1 MKNIFK
7 HSLLLVGTAS
17 VMLVSTG
24 CKKNFT
30 NPNAATSDQ
39 VFSSATGL
47 TGVAVSLQRTYA
59 LGRAGS
65 LYNMIAANGFTTG
78 ELILLNAGNT
88 AEYQLSVGGG
98 SVDGTNSILAN
109 IWANANK
116 IEYDANN
123 VIDGASKLNDKNY
136 ASGLIAFASLYKA
149 LALGSMAM
157 YWEKVPA
164 AIGANATF
172 VDRKEGFTRAI
183 ATIDAALAAISA
195 NPISAA
201 FAANV
206 PPGYDTSVNCL
217 QALKARY
224 ALFTGNN
231 ALALTAANAVNLTK
245 KSTMNYDAVSL
256 NPIFET
262 ATSTNNVFQPVD
274 STFGLP
280 VGLTPATNDG
290 RIAFYTSINPTVA
303 PRFRIAGFGAASA
316 TAFPIYLPS
325 EITLIKAEAY
335 ARNNDLPNALIE
347 LNKVVTK
354 TAASD
359 PFGVGA
365 NQPALT
371 SALTQAQLLDQ
382 IYRNR
387 CIELFMSGLKLE
399 DMRRF
404 GRATTERKR
413 NLFPYPF
420 RERDN
425 NKNTPADPSF

>member
-7 HSLLLVGTAS
+7 HSLLLMGTAS

-24 CKKNFT
+24 CKKNYT

-65 LYNMIAANGFTTG
+65 LYNIVAANGFTTG

-98 SVDGTNSILAN
+98 TVDGTNSILAN

-136 ASGLIAFASLYKA
+136 ASGLIGYASLYKA
-149 LALGSMAM
+149 LALGSLAM

-164 AIGANATF
+164 AVGANATF
-172 VDRKEGFTRAI
+172 VDRKEGFVRAI
-183 ATIDAALAAISA
+183 ATIDAALAAINA
-195 NPISAA
+195 NAISAA
-201 FAANV
+201 FTANV
-206 PPGYDTSVNCL
+206 PAGNDIVNSL

-224 ALFTGNN
+224 ALFSGNN
-231 ALALTAANAVNLTK
+231 TLALTAANAVDLTK
-245 KSTMNYDAVSL
+245 RSTMNYDAVSL

-280 VGLTPATNDG
+280 VGLAPAATDR
-290 RIAFYTSINPTVA
+290 RIAFYTSINPTIA

-316 TAFPIYLPS
+316 TAFPVYLPG
-325 EITLIKAEAY
+325 EITLIKAEVY
-335 ARNNDLPNALIE
+335 ARNNDLANALTE

-359 PFGVGA
+359 PFAVGA
-365 NQPALT
+365 GLPALT
-371 SALTQAQLLDQ
+371 GTFTQAQLLDQ
-382 IYRNR
+382 IYSNR

-425 NKNTPADPSF
+425 NKNTPADPTF

>member
-7 HSLLLVGTAS
+7 HSLLLMGTAS

-24 CKKNFT
+24 CKKNYT

-65 LYNMIAANGFTTG
+65 LYNIVAANGFTTG

-98 SVDGTNSILAN
+98 TVDGTNSILAN

-136 ASGLIAFASLYKA
+136 ASGLIGYASLYKA
-149 LALGSMAM
+149 LALGSLAM

-164 AIGANATF
+164 AVGANATF
-172 VDRKEGFTRAI
+172 VDRKEGFVRAI
-183 ATIDAALAAISA
+183 ATIDAALATISA
-195 NPISAA
+195 NAISAA
-201 FAANV
+201 FTANI
-206 PPGYDTSVNCL
+206 PAGNDIVNSL

-224 ALFTGNN
+224 ALFSGNN
-231 ALALTAANAVNLTK
+231 ALALTAANAVDLTK

-280 VGLTPATNDG
+280 VGLAPATTDR
-290 RIAFYTSINPTVA
+290 RIAFYTSINPTIA

-316 TAFPIYLPS
+316 TAFPVYLPG
-325 EITLIKAEAY
+325 EITLIKAEVY
-335 ARNNDLPNALIE
+335 ARNNDLANALTE

-359 PFGVGA
+359 PFAVGA
-365 NQPALT
+365 GLPALT
-371 SALTQAQLLDQ
+371 GTFTQAQLLDQ
-382 IYRNR
+382 IYSNR

-425 NKNTPADPSF
+425 NKNTPADPTF

>member
-7 HSLLLVGTAS
+7 HSLLLMGTAS

-24 CKKNFT
+24 CKKNYT

-65 LYNMIAANGFTTG
+65 LYNIVAANGFTTG

-98 SVDGTNSILAN
+98 TVDGTNSILAN

-136 ASGLIAFASLYKA
+136 ASGLIGYASLYKA
-149 LALGSMAM
+149 LALGSLAM

-164 AIGANATF
+164 AVGANATF
-172 VDRKEGFTRAI
+172 VDRKEGFVRAI
-183 ATIDAALAAISA
+183 ATIDAALAAINA
-195 NPISAA
+195 NAISAA
-201 FAANV
+201 FTANV
-206 PPGYDTSVNCL
+206 PAGNDIVNSL

-224 ALFTGNN
+224 ALFSGNN
-231 ALALTAANAVNLTK
+231 TLALTAANAVDLTK
-245 KSTMNYDAVSL
+245 RSTMNYDAVSL

-280 VGLTPATNDG
+280 VGLAPAATDR
-290 RIAFYTSINPTVA
+290 RIPFYTSINPTIA

-316 TAFPIYLPS
+316 TAFPVYLPG
-325 EITLIKAEAY
+325 EITLIKAEVY
-335 ARNNDLPNALIE
+335 ARNNDLANALTE

-359 PFGVGA
+359 PFAVGA
-365 NQPALT
+365 GLPALT
-371 SALTQAQLLDQ
+371 GTFTQAQLLDQ
-382 IYRNR
+382 IYSNR

-425 NKNTPADPSF
+425 NKNTPADPTF

>member
-7 HSLLLVGTAS
+7 HSLLLMGTAS

-24 CKKNFT
+24 CKKNYT

-65 LYNMIAANGFTTG
+65 LYNIVAANGFTTG

-136 ASGLIAFASLYKA
+136 ASGLIGYASLYKA

-164 AIGANATF
+164 AVGANATF
-172 VDRKEGFTRAI
+172 VDRKEGFVRAI
-183 ATIDAALAAISA
+183 ATIDAALATISA
-195 NPISAA
+195 NAISAA
-201 FAANV
+201 FIANI
-206 PPGYDTSVNCL
+206 PAGNDIVNSL

-224 ALFTGNN
+224 ALFSGNN
-231 ALALTAANAVNLTK
+231 ALALTAANAVDLTK

-280 VGLTPATNDG
+280 VGLAPAATDR
-290 RIAFYTSINPTVA
+290 RIAFYTSINPTIA

-316 TAFPIYLPS
+316 TAFPVYLPG
-325 EITLIKAEAY
+325 EITLIKAEVY
-335 ARNNDLPNALIE
+335 ARNNDLANALTE

-359 PFGVGA
+359 PFAVGA
-365 NQPALT
+365 GLPALT
-371 SALTQAQLLDQ
+371 GTFTQAQLLDQ
-382 IYRNR
+382 IYSNR

-425 NKNTPADPSF
+425 NKNTPADPTF

>member
-7 HSLLLVGTAS
+7 HSLLLMGTAS

-65 LYNMIAANGFTTG
+65 LYNIIAANGFTTG

-136 ASGLIAFASLYKA
+136 ASGLIGYASLYKA

-164 AIGANATF
+164 AVGANATF
-172 VDRKEGFTRAI
+172 VDRKEGFVRAI

-195 NPISAA
+195 NAISAA
-201 FAANV
+201 FTANI
-206 PPGYDTSVNCL
+206 PAGNDIVNSL

-224 ALFTGNN
+224 ALFSGNN
-231 ALALTAANAVNLTK
+231 ALALTAANAVDLTK
-245 KSTMNYDAVSL
+245 RSTMNYDAVSL

-280 VGLTPATNDG
+280 VGLAPAATDR
-290 RIAFYTSINPTVA
+290 RIAFYTSINPTIA

-316 TAFPIYLPS
+316 TAFPVYLPG
-325 EITLIKAEAY
+325 EITLIKAEVY
-335 ARNNDLPNALIE
+335 ARNNDLANALTE

-359 PFGVGA
+359 PFAVGA
-365 NQPALT
+365 GLPALT
-371 SALTQAQLLDQ
+371 GTFTQAQLLDQ
-382 IYRNR
+382 IYSNR

-425 NKNTPADPSF
+425 NKNTPADPTF

>member
-7 HSLLLVGTAS
+7 HSLLLMGTAS

-47 TGVAVSLQRTYA
+47 TGVAVSLQRNYA

-65 LYNMIAANGFTTG
+65 LYNIIAANGFTTG

-136 ASGLIAFASLYKA
+136 ASGLIGYASLYKA
-149 LALGSMAM
+149 LALGSLAM

-164 AIGANATF
+164 AVGANATF
-172 VDRKEGFTRAI
+172 VDRKEGFNRAI

-195 NPISAA
+195 NAISAA
-201 FAANV
+201 FTANV
-206 PPGYDTSVNCL
+206 PAGNDIVNSL

-231 ALALTAANAVNLTK
+231 ALALTAANAVDLTK

-280 VGLTPATNDG
+280 VGLAPAATDK
-290 RIAFYTSINPTVA
+290 RIAFYTSINPTIA

-316 TAFPIYLPS
+316 TAFPVYLPG
-325 EITLIKAEAY
+325 EITLIKAEVY
-335 ARNNDLPNALIE
+335 ARNNDLTNALAE

-365 NQPALT
+365 ALPALT
-371 SALTQAQLLDQ
+371 GTFTQAQLLDQ
-382 IYRNR
+382 IYSNR
-387 CIELFMSGLKLE
+387 CTELFMSGLKLE

-425 NKNTPADPSF
+425 NKNTPADPTF

>member
-7 HSLLLVGTAS
+7 HSILLMGTAS

-24 CKKNFT
+24 CKKNYT

-65 LYNMIAANGFTTG
+65 LYNIVAANGFTTG

-136 ASGLIAFASLYKA
+136 ASGLIGYASLYKA

-164 AIGANATF
+164 AVGANATF
-172 VDRKEGFTRAI
+172 VDRKEGFVRAI
-183 ATIDAALAAISA
+183 ATIDAALATISA
-195 NPISAA
+195 NAISAA
-201 FAANV
+201 FTANI
-206 PPGYDTSVNCL
+206 PAGNDIVNSL

-224 ALFTGNN
+224 ALFSGNN
-231 ALALTAANAVNLTK
+231 ALALTAANAVDLTK

-280 VGLTPATNDG
+280 VGLAPATTDR
-290 RIAFYTSINPTVA
+290 RIAFYTSINPTIA
-303 PRFRIAGFGAASA
+303 PRFRIAGFGVASA
-316 TAFPIYLPS
+316 TAFPVYLPG
-325 EITLIKAEAY
+325 EITLIKAEVY
-335 ARNNDLPNALIE
+335 ARNNDLANALTE

-359 PFGVGA
+359 PFAVGA
-365 NQPALT
+365 GLPALT
-371 SALTQAQLLDQ
+371 GTFTQAQLLDQ
-382 IYRNR
+382 IYSNR

-425 NKNTPADPSF
+425 NKNTPADPTF